1 MRVPPGKQR
10 GAALMMVLLM
20 VAIMLVLSVNLIDAV
35 RYNSQRLFNQRLMDQ
50 AYWYAL
56 GGERISVF
64 ALEDIAGESVVAL
77 NQNWAR
83 KDIVFPV
90 DGGSIA
96 GLVEDEQACFNV
108 NRLYLSDEAAQSG
121 SRSPAQQVLEGLLL
135 NLELNPQRAAFITQR
150 LSDWVDADFSPEGTY
165 GAEDLTY
172 TAADYPYLP
181 PNQPLDSLSEMGLFA
196 EFEEGEEAALRPYLC
211 ALPEIETGLNIN
223 TLGPEDA
230 PLLAAAIGNTLAV
243 AVVQQIIEERPEEG
257 WATVEDFLVTLGL
270 ADGQA
275 IPAELQSGLTV
286 KSRYFRGLADVLYEQ
301 RRLRLYS
308 RLVLNNG
315 KVYAYAREYGEVF

>member
-1 MRVPPGKQR
+1 MI
-10 GAALMMVLLM
+10 A
-20 VAIMLVLSVNLIDAV
+20 
-35 RYNSQRLFNQRLMDQ
+35 
-50 AYWYAL
+50 
-56 GGERISVF
+56 VF
-64 ALEDIAGESVVAL
+64 ALEDIAGESVVTL

-135 NLELNPQRAAFITQR
+135 NLESNPQRAAFITQR

-181 PNQPLDSLSEMGLFA
+181 PNQPLDSLSEFPLF
-196 EFEEGEEAALRPYLC
+196 GNLC
-211 ALPEIETGLNIN
+211 AS
-223 TLGPEDA
+223 D
-230 PLLAAAIGNTLAV
+230 
-243 AVVQQIIEERPEEG
+243 
-257 WATVEDFLVTLGL
+257 LVR
-270 ADGQA
+270 
-275 IPAELQSGLTV
+275 
-286 KSRYFRGLADVLYEQ
+286 SRHV
-301 RRLRLYS
+301 RLRRGRHWLRNCAIAGS
-308 RLVLNNG
+308 RGCSVT
-315 KVYAYAREYGEVF
+315 